1 MRPACQPPPIRDR
14 KLNHDTLA
22 MASVFQQTA
31 RTRLAAGSSLDDLA
45 PRARSRELD
54 PGKTLDSARERGCCS
69 NLKRAS
75 LAITEPF
82 HSAGVASGPRENRIR
97 RGWTRAQCHRVRPSP
112 SVCGAWAPKGPPLQH
127 FGLPPHPP
135 GAAPRMRRERPRA
148 ELDAVGQCRRAPLA
162 HPPRVSPPRSGKR
175 TQIDLLQY
183 TLWISILLPG

>member
-1 MRPACQPPPIRDR
+1 MCFGAVSALR
-14 KLNHDTLA
+14 LGFFS
-22 MASVFQQTA
+22 MASA

-112 SVCGAWAPKGPPLQH
+112 SVCGAWAPRDLPAQNYA
-127 FGLPPHPP
+127 LPPHPP

-148 ELDAVGQCRRAPLA
+148 GLDAVGQCRRAPLA